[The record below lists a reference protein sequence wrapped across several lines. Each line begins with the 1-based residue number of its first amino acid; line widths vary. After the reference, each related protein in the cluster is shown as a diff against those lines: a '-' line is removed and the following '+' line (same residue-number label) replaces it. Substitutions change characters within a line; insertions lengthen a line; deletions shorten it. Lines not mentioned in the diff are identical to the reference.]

1 MLQIAPTY
9 SRSFSNL
16 PELQSH
22 AQYEHDNTSYV
33 PVHELYF
40 DSDKYIIDKG
50 QHYTFNE
57 HAIKQLFS
65 AVNVNGLYPV
75 MMAVEEP
82 LAASNYINKLVK
94 QSRISKLLD
103 NKQLIISNQATDN
116 CVIGVVSKQYNK
128 YSNARYLEDF
138 IERNE
143 MSNAL
148 QFERAKLK
156 NTNLTIN
163 WLEEDYSGIEIDGK
177 LDRSKIGFYAG
188 NSMVG
193 DAPVSSAL
201 SVFDTLCTNGMKI
214 KIDLASMRIV
224 HRGNTTMKW
233 KLKTMLEQTK
243 NQYDKVKD
251 RLNTLLSI
259 PYNDESAKKLLQLN
273 APISVIPELK
283 DKKLWSTKK
292 RFKSDFESTADLTR
306 SINILNDAPIRY
318 GGYHTDAIW
327 DSIYRNGQR
336 SMYHFLGSFTEYAQ
350 TKPADVQYQIEEEA
364 GEFTSW
370 VHKHKEAFVC

>member
-1 MLQIAPTY
+1 MLEIAPTY

-22 AQYEHDNTSYV
+22 AQYEHDNTAYV
-33 PVHELYF
+33 PVDNLYF
-40 DSDKYIIDKG
+40 HDDRYIIDKG
-50 QHYTFNE
+50 VHYKFNE
-57 HAIKQLFS
+57 HAIRQLFS
-65 AVNVNGLYPV
+65 IVRVNGLFPV
-75 MMAVEEP
+75 MMASEEP
-82 LAASNYINKLVK
+82 IVATNYLNKLMS
-94 QSRISKLLD
+94 QPRISKLLE
-103 NKQLIISNQATDN
+103 NTQLIVDMNAVNN
-116 CVIGVVSKQYNK
+116 CIIGVVSKSYNR

-138 IERNE
+138 VQRND
-143 MSNAL
+143 MDGSL
-148 QFERAKLK
+148 LFERAKLK
-156 NTNLTIN
+156 NTNLSIN
-163 WLEEDYSGIEIDGK
+163 WLEQEFSGIEIDGK

-214 KIDLASMRIV
+214 KMDLSSMRIV

-259 PYNDESAKKLLQLN
+259 PYNDVSAKKLLQLN
-273 APISVIPELK
+273 APISVISELK
-283 DKKLWSTKK
+283 DKKLWSPKK

-327 DSIYRNGQR
+327 DSKYRNGQR

-370 VHKHKEAFVC
+370 MHKNKSEFVY